1 MIDAVLDTDVLVET
15 LRGRIEAGDWLR
27 SLGSQHIGISV
38 LVRMEILQ
46 GAQDR
51 REQTLLS
58 REMSRYTLVHLEHID
73 SETALGWFESFHLSH
88 NVGMMDCLIAAAAV
102 RLGVPLYS
110 FNLKHYSALPDLDVH
125 SPY

>member
-1 MIDAVLDTDVLVET
+1 MIDAMLDTDVLIET
-15 LRGRIEAGDWLR
+15 LRGRTEAGDWLR
-27 SLGSQHIGISV
+27 SVGSQHIGISV

-46 GAQDR
+46 GAQNR

-58 REMSRYTLVHLEHID
+58 REMSRYTLVHLEHTD

-88 NVGMMDCLIAAAAV
+88 GVGMMDCLIAAAAV

-110 FNLKHYSALPDLDVH
+110 FNLKHYSALPGLDVH
-125 SPY
+125 APY